1 MLYLVPTPIG
11 NLEDITVRAIEVLKS
26 VDYILAEDTRK
37 THILLRHYNIDAR
50 TTSYHQH
57 NEKKKLSAVL
67 THLKEG
73 KNVALVSEAGTP
85 GISDPGFLL
94 VRACTEE
101 NITVSSL
108 PGPNALIAA
117 LVSSGLPSDHF
128 YFAGFLPHKKGRN
141 KKWEDL
147 VQREETVIVYESPYR
162 IEKFLIEC
170 EQYAG
175 ADRLICI
182 ARELTKIHE
191 EYIRGTVSEVREKLK
206 DREPLRGEMVVV
218 MAGKGYVNNPESVA

>member
-37 THILLRHYNIDAR
+37 TQILLRHYEIDAR

-57 NEKKKLSAVL
+57 NEKKKLKAVL
-67 THLKEG
+67 THLRED
-73 KNVALVSEAGTP
+73 KNVALVSDAGMP

-101 NITVSSL
+101 GIIVSSL
-108 PGPNALIAA
+108 PGPNALTAA
-117 LVSSGLPSDHF
+117 LVASGLPSDQF
-128 YFAGFLPHKKGRN
+128 YFAGFLPHKKGRK
-141 KKWEDL
+141 KKWENL
-147 VQREETVIVYESPYR
+147 ATREETIIAYESPYR
-162 IEKFLIEC
+162 IEKFIMEC
-170 EQYAG
+170 ETYMG

-191 EYIRGTVSEVREKLK
+191 EYIRGTVGEVKAILEERDSIK
-206 DREPLRGEMVVV
+206 GEMVVV
-218 MAGKGYVNNPESVA
+218 IAGKGYEPPTEE

>member
-37 THILLRHYNIDAR
+37 TQILLRHYEIDAR

-57 NEKKKLSAVL
+57 NEKKKLAAVL
-67 THLKEG
+67 AHLKED
-73 KNVALVSEAGTP
+73 KDVALVSDAGMP

-101 NITVSSL
+101 NIVVSSL
-108 PGPNALIAA
+108 PGPNALTAA
-117 LVSSGLPSDHF
+117 LVASGLPSDQF
-128 YFAGFLPHKKGRN
+128 YFAGFLPHKKGRK

-147 VQREETVIVYESPYR
+147 AQREETIIAYESPYR
-162 IEKFLIEC
+162 IEKFLMEC
-170 EQYAG
+170 ESNVG
-175 ADRLICI
+175 GDRLVCI

-191 EYIRGTVSEVREKLK
+191 EYIRGTVSEVRAILESRDSIK
-206 DREPLRGEMVVV
+206 GEMVVV
-218 MAGKGYVNNPESVA
+218 LAGKSYVPPVED

>member
-11 NLEDITVRAIEVLKS
+11 NLGDITVRAIEVLKT

-37 THILLRHYNIDAR
+37 TQILLRHYEIDAR

-57 NEKKKLSAVL
+57 NEKKKLLAVL

-73 KNVALVSEAGTP
+73 KQVALVSDAGMP

-101 NITVSSL
+101 GIVVSSL
-108 PGPNALIAA
+108 PGPNALTAA
-117 LVSSGLPSDHF
+117 LVASGLPSDQF
-128 YFAGFLPHKKGRN
+128 YFAGFLPHKKGRK

-147 VQREETVIVYESPYR
+147 TTRDETIIVYESPYR
-162 IEKFLIEC
+162 IEKFLREC
-170 EQYAG
+170 GTYLG
-175 ADRLICI
+175 PDRLICI

-191 EYIRGTVSEVREKLK
+191 EYIRGTVSEVQAILEERDSIK
-206 DREPLRGEMVVV
+206 GEMVVV
-218 MAGKGYVNNPESVA
+218 VAGKSYEPPSSQE

>member
-37 THILLRHYNIDAR
+37 TQILLRHYSIDAR
-50 TTSYHQH
+50 TTSYHQY
-57 NEKKKLSAVL
+57 NEKKKLNAVL
-67 THLKEG
+67 DHLREG
-73 KNVALVSEAGTP
+73 KKVALVSDAGMP

-94 VRACTEE
+94 VRACTEAE
-101 NITVSSL
+101 IVVSSL
-108 PGPNALIAA
+108 PGPNALTAA

-147 VQREETVIVYESPYR
+147 AGRDETIVVYESPYR
-162 IEKFLIEC
+162 VDKFLMEC
-170 EQYAG
+170 ERYMG
-175 ADRLICI
+175 PDRRICI

-191 EYIRGTVSEVREKLK
+191 EYIRGTVSGIRAQLEEREALK
-206 DREPLRGEMVVV
+206 GEMVIVIS
-218 MAGKGYVNNPESVA
+218 GKNYTPPTEE

>member
-11 NLEDITVRAIEVLKS
+11 NLGDITVRAIKVLKS

-37 THILLRHYNIDAR
+37 TQILLRHYEINAH

-57 NEKKKLSAVL
+57 NEKKKLNAVL

-73 KNVALVSEAGTP
+73 KQVALVSDAGMP

-94 VRACTEE
+94 VRACAEE
-101 NITVSSL
+101 GVVVSSL
-108 PGPNALIAA
+108 PGPNALTAA
-117 LVSSGLPSDHF
+117 LVASGLPSDQF
-128 YFAGFLPHKKGRN
+128 YFAGFLPHKKGRK

-147 VQREETVIVYESPYR
+147 ATREETMIVYESPYR
-162 IEKFLIEC
+162 IEKFIREC
-170 EQYAG
+170 EVYFG
-175 ADRLICI
+175 PDRLICI

-191 EYIRGTVSEVREKLK
+191 EYIRGTVSEVQVILEERDSIK
-206 DREPLRGEMVVV
+206 GEMVVV
-218 MAGKGYVNNPESVA
+218 MAGKSYNPQFPGE

>member
-11 NLEDITVRAIEVLKS
+11 NLGDITVRAIEVLKS

-37 THILLRHYNIDAR
+37 TQILLRHYEINAH

-57 NEKKKLSAVL
+57 NEKKKLNAVL

-73 KNVALVSEAGTP
+73 KQVALVSDAGMP

-94 VRACTEE
+94 VRACAEE
-101 NITVSSL
+101 GVVVSSL
-108 PGPNALIAA
+108 PGPNALTAA
-117 LVSSGLPSDHF
+117 LVASGLPSDQF
-128 YFAGFLPHKKGRN
+128 YFAGFLPHKKGRK

-147 VQREETVIVYESPYR
+147 ATREETMIVYESPYR
-162 IEKFLIEC
+162 IEKFIREC
-170 EQYAG
+170 EVYFG
-175 ADRLICI
+175 PDRLICI

-191 EYIRGTVSEVREKLK
+191 EYIRGTVSEVQVILEERDSIK
-206 DREPLRGEMVVV
+206 GEMVVV
-218 MAGKGYVNNPESVA
+218 MAGKSYNPQFPGE

>member
-37 THILLRHYNIDAR
+37 TQILLRHYEIDAR

-57 NEKKKLSAVL
+57 NEKKKLKAVL

-73 KNVALVSEAGTP
+73 KKVALVSDAGMP

-101 NITVSSL
+101 DIIVSSL
-108 PGPNALIAA
+108 PGPNALTAA
-117 LVSSGLPSDHF
+117 LVASGLPSDQF
-128 YFAGFLPHKKGRN
+128 YFAGFLPHKKGRK
-141 KKWEDL
+141 KKWENL
-147 VQREETVIVYESPYR
+147 ATRKETIIAYESPYR
-162 IEKFLIEC
+162 IEKFLMEC
-170 EQYAG
+170 GTYLG
-175 ADRLICI
+175 DDRLVCI

-191 EYIRGTVSEVREKLK
+191 EYIRGTVSEVKDILDERESIK
-206 DREPLRGEMVVV
+206 GEMVVV
-218 MAGKGYVNNPESVA
+218 IAGKDYEPPVEE

>member
-37 THILLRHYNIDAR
+37 THILLRHYDIDAR

-67 THLKEG
+67 AHLKEG
-73 KNVALVSEAGTP
+73 KNVALVSDAGMP

-101 NITVSSL
+101 DITVSSL
-108 PGPNALIAA
+108 PGPNALTAA
-117 LVSSGLPSDHF
+117 LVSSGLPSNHF
-128 YFAGFLPHKKGRN
+128 YFAGFLPHKKGRT

-147 VQREETVIVYESPYR
+147 AQREETIVVYESPYR
-162 IEKFLIEC
+162 IDKFLMEC
-170 EQYAG
+170 EKYAG
-175 ADRLICI
+175 PDRLICI
-182 ARELTKIHE
+182 ARELTKMHE
-191 EYIRGTVSEVREKLK
+191 EYIRGTVSEVRSQLE

-218 MAGKGYVNNPESVA
+218 MAGKDYKTSSDDG

>member
-11 NLEDITVRAIEVLKS
+11 NLGDITVRAIEVLKS

-37 THILLRHYNIDAR
+37 TQILLRHYEINAH

-57 NEKKKLSAVL
+57 NEKKKLNAVL

-73 KNVALVSEAGTP
+73 KQVALVSDAGMP

-94 VRACTEE
+94 VRACAEE
-101 NITVSSL
+101 GVVVSSL
-108 PGPNALIAA
+108 PGPNALTAA
-117 LVSSGLPSDHF
+117 LVASGLPSDQF
-128 YFAGFLPHKKGRN
+128 YFAGFLPHKKGRK

-147 VQREETVIVYESPYR
+147 ATREETMIVYESPYR
-162 IEKFLIEC
+162 IEKFIREC
-170 EQYAG
+170 EVYFG
-175 ADRLICI
+175 PDRLICI

-191 EYIRGTVSEVREKLK
+191 EYIRGTVSEVPVILEGRDSIK
-206 DREPLRGEMVVV
+206 GEMVVV
-218 MAGKGYVNNPESVA
+218 MAGKSYNPQFPGE

>member
-11 NLEDITVRAIEVLKS
+11 NLEDITVRAIEVLKT

-37 THILLRHYNIDAR
+37 THILLRHYDIDAR

-57 NEKKKLSAVL
+57 NEKKKLQAVL
-67 THLKEG
+67 GHLKEG
-73 KNVALVSEAGTP
+73 KKVALVSDAGMP

-101 NITVSSL
+101 DIVVSSL
-108 PGPNALIAA
+108 PGPNALTAA

-147 VQREETVIVYESPYR
+147 SQRDETMVIYESPYR
-162 IEKFLIEC
+162 IEKFLMEC
-170 EQYAG
+170 EKFLG
-175 ADRLICI
+175 PHRLICI
-182 ARELTKIHE
+182 AREMTKIHE
-191 EYIRGTVSEVREKLK
+191 EYIRGTVSEIRTLLVERDPLK
-206 DREPLRGEMVVV
+206 GEMVVV
-218 MAGKGYVNNPESVA
+218 IAGKSYEPSTALQ

>member
-11 NLEDITVRAIEVLKS
+11 NLGDITVRAIEVLKT

-37 THILLRHYNIDAR
+37 TQILLRHYEIDAR

-57 NEKKKLSAVL
+57 NEKKKLHAVL

-73 KNVALVSEAGTP
+73 RHVALVSDAGMP

-101 NITVSSL
+101 GIVVSSL
-108 PGPNALIAA
+108 PGPNALTPA
-117 LVSSGLPSDHF
+117 LVASGLPSDQF

-147 VQREETVIVYESPYR
+147 ATREETIIVYESPYR
-162 IEKFLIEC
+162 IEKFLREC
-170 EQYAG
+170 ITYLG
-175 ADRLICI
+175 PDRLICI

-191 EYIRGTVSEVREKLK
+191 EYIRGSVSEVHTILEERDSIK
-206 DREPLRGEMVVV
+206 GEIVVV
-218 MAGKGYVNNPESVA
+218 VAGKGYEPPSSGE

>member
-37 THILLRHYNIDAR
+37 TQILLRHYEIDAR

-57 NEKKKLSAVL
+57 NEKKKLKAVL
-67 THLKEG
+67 THLREG
-73 KNVALVSEAGTP
+73 KEVALVSDAGMP

-94 VRACTEE
+94 VRACASE

-108 PGPNALIAA
+108 PGPNALTAA
-117 LVSSGLPSDHF
+117 LVASGLPSDQF
-128 YFAGFLPHKKGRN
+128 YFAGFLPHKKGR
-141 KKWEDL
+141 KSKWEEL
-147 VQREETVIVYESPYR
+147 AKREETIIAYESPYR
-162 IEKFLIEC
+162 IEKFLREC
-170 EQYAG
+170 ESYIG

-182 ARELTKIHE
+182 AREMTKIHE
-191 EYIRGTVSEVREKLK
+191 EYIRGTVGEVKEIMEERDSIK
-206 DREPLRGEMVVV
+206 GEMVVV
-218 MAGKGYVNNPESVA
+218 LAGKGYEPPEEE

>member
-37 THILLRHYNIDAR
+37 TQILLRHYEIDAR

-57 NEKKKLSAVL
+57 NEKKKLKAVL

-73 KNVALVSEAGTP
+73 KNVALVSDAGMP

-101 NITVSSL
+101 DIIVSSL
-108 PGPNALIAA
+108 PGPNALTAA
-117 LVSSGLPSDHF
+117 LVASGLPSDQF
-128 YFAGFLPHKKGRN
+128 YFAGFLPHKKGRR
-141 KKWEDL
+141 KKWENL
-147 VQREETVIVYESPYR
+147 ATREETIIAYESPYR
-162 IEKFLIEC
+162 IEKFLMEC
-170 EQYAG
+170 ETYVG

-191 EYIRGTVSEVREKLK
+191 EYIRGTVGEVKAILD
-206 DREPLRGEMVVV
+206 DRDSIKGEMVVV
-218 MAGKGYVNNPESVA
+218 IAGKGYAPPTEE